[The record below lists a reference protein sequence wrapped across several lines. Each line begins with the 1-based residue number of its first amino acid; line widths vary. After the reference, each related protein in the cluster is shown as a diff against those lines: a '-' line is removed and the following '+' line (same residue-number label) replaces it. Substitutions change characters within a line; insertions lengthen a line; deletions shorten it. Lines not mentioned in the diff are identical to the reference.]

1 MFIDVVDGDMVR
13 RYSVVC
19 EEDVSERVEQLAR
32 EYDLTQET
40 VVRQLIR
47 RGLEQTDEQGTA
59 KDSPEA

>member
-1 MFIDVVDGDMVR
+1 MFIDVVRSDMVR

-32 EYDLTQET
+32 EYDLTQEA

-59 KDSPEA
+59 TDSPEA